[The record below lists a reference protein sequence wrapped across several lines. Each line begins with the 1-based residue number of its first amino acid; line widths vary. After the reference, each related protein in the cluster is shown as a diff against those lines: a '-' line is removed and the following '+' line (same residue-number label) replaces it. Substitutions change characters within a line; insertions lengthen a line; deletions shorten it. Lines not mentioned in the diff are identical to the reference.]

1 MKELEFN
8 LENLFKLGLTP
19 EILKNNFVEWM
30 VENNDI
36 IVDLKN
42 NIIYYDVLNY
52 KQEID
57 DLLEVTKKGL
67 LKSGKTSEEV
77 EHLIQQQ
84 RVDVNAQ
91 FDIAL

>member
-19 EILKNNFVEWM
+19 EILKNNFVDWM

-42 NIIYYDVLNY
+42 KRFI
-52 KQEID
+52 
-57 DLLEVTKKGL
+57 
-67 LKSGKTSEEV
+67 S
-77 EHLIQQQ
+77 
-84 RVDVNAQ
+84 
-91 FDIAL
+91 